1 MLDAIVT
8 FMESKSVWV
17 YVCIFLAEALYT
29 SLSTLRVVLM
39 NRGER
44 LTSAIISIF
53 EIMIWVV
60 VTGTVLGS
68 VTSDPLKI
76 VVYAIAFALGIVI
89 GSLVEGR
96 LALGTVSLSIFLPE
110 DETVEQIIEALRQN
124 GYGATILDAVG
135 IIHARRKVIMVVA
148 KRKNEKKVI
157 DLINSITEHAV
168 ITVSSVA
175 SMKGGYMGGR
185 RKKVISPIPKLH

>member
-1 MLDAIVT
+1 MDAFVA

-17 YVCIFLAEALYT
+17 YVCIFLAETLYT
-29 SLSTLRVVLM
+29 ALSTLRGVLV

-44 LTSAIISIF
+44 LASAFISIF
-53 EIMIWVV
+53 EIIIWVI
-60 VTGTVLGS
+60 VTGAVLGS

-76 VVYAIAFALGIVI
+76 VVYALAFALGIFL
-89 GSLVEGR
+89 GSLVEKR

-110 DETVEQIIEALRQN
+110 DETVETLIAALKEN

-148 KRKNEKKVI
+148 KRKQEM
-157 DLINSITEHAV
+157 DLITLINDITENAV

-175 SMKGGYMGGR
+175 SMKGGYMTGNR
-185 RKKVISPIPKLH
+185 RRFIFPIPKFH